1 MRVIFTGR
9 TSENGKDHIIV
20 RGGELTSD
28 SSKFSYT
35 TNLPSGPT
43 ACGISQS
50 VKSGAVLSLMSWDQE
65 SPVPD
70 FGGSL
75 RDCQNC
81 ARIYRKRH

>member
-9 TSENGKDHIIV
+9 ISENGRDHIIV
-20 RGGELTSD
+20 RSGELTSD
-28 SSKFSYT
+28 PSEFSY

-81 ARIYRKRH
+81 ARIYRKRR

>member
-20 RGGELTSD
+20 RSGGLTSD
-28 SSKFSYT
+28 SGGFSY

-50 VKSGAVLSLMSWDQE
+50 VKSGAVLSLVGWDQE

-70 FGGSL
+70 FGGSP

>member
-20 RGGELTSD
+20 RSGELTSD
-28 SSKFSYT
+28 SSGFSY

-50 VKSGAVLSLMSWDQE
+50 VKSGAVLSLMS

>member
-1 MRVIFTGR
+1 MKVIFTGR
-9 TSENGKDHIIV
+9 TSENGKDHIV
-20 RGGELTSD
+20 VNKGQLTSD
-28 SSKFSYT
+28 SSEFSHT
-35 TNLPSGPT
+35 DLPSGPT

-50 VKSGAVLSLMSWDQE
+50 VKSGAVLSLMSWDQKN
-65 SPVPD
+65 PVPD